1 MLTREN
7 VMLKIL
13 FLSVLAW
20 ALAAPSLVQSS
31 PPAADSGSVIV
42 AQGKFKEFKPMPGE
56 QVIRGQIL
64 KIDKDAFLI
73 KDTDG
78 KEVRLK
84 ITEQTIV
91 RAEFKPGD
99 RIQAHVDEAGV
110 VTVIKYMTEKMEGQ
124 QTPGAKLPPDTKA
137 PQAAAI
143 PRPDQTEEPQLLP
156 GHRVVKGTVEE
167 VKGDMARV
175 NLGDLK
181 TRPLSL
187 KQGQEKGIE
196 SLKEGDRVEIVINS
210 ENGVVDYHREG
221 QPHQHRILRGR
232 VAEVAEGIEWALI
245 IEESGK
251 KERYAVQ
258 PEARSRIKK
267 VYTGAPAVFL
277 IGEANNILDAV
288 AENNPE
294 IQLPIKELDK
304 KSSETGQQLP
314 R

>member
-1 MLTREN
+1 M
-7 VMLKIL
+7 VKML
-13 FLSVLAW
+13 FLTIVVW
-20 ALAAPSLVQSS
+20 ALTGPSIAQSS
-31 PPAADSGSVIV
+31 PPAADGGSVIL

-64 KIDKDAFLI
+64 KIDKDAYLI

-84 ITEQTIV
+84 VTEQTIL

-99 RIQAHVDEAGV
+99 RIQAHVDKAGV

-137 PQAAAI
+137 PQAAAT
-143 PRPDQTEEPQLLP
+143 PRPDQAEQAQLLP

-187 KQGQEKGIE
+187 KQGQEKGIHT
-196 SLKEGDRVEIVINS
+196 LKEGDRVEIVINS

-221 QPHQHRILRGR
+221 EPLHHRVIRGR
-232 VAEVAEGIEWALI
+232 VADVAEGVEWALV

-251 KERYAVQ
+251 KERYPVQ

-314 R
+314 QSR